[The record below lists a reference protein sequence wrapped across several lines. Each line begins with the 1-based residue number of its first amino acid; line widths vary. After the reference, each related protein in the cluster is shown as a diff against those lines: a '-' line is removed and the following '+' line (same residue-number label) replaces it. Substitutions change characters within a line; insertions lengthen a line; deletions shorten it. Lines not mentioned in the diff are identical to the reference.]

1 MGDVGLDAACAVVD
15 DSADGEGAAPFEAW
29 QPFELYDRTADARF
43 AGCFG
48 DAEAHRMRSRVVVR
62 EGARAQWEAAV
73 EAHWEMLWLEGRHD
87 LFAPSSTL
95 TLEAKLAAKRARH
108 EHAPRHAGAERPHGE
123 AEAATR
129 CSWQ

>member
-1 MGDVGLDAACAVVD
+1 MVD

-62 EGARAQWEAAV
+62 EGARAQREAAV
-73 EAHWEMLWLEGRHD
+73 EAHWEMLSLEARHD

-95 TLEAKLAAKRARH
+95 TAEAKLAAKRARLV
-108 EHAPRHAGAERPHGE
+108 RDAERPHGK